1 MLKIK
6 AFCAMYFLFA
16 AFSSSAD
23 AVADLVV
30 VLSSFFR
37 IVSTAAVAGL
47 LGE

>member
-1 MLKIK
+1 MLCIS
-6 AFCAMYFLFA
+6 FLLL
-16 AFSSSAD
+16 FSSSAD